1 MRYKKRLL
9 FGFMF
14 IVSGNFVQIINPQII
29 RMAIDY
35 FKEDIVMSKLLTF
48 AGLVILVTFVNGIF
62 RFLMRR
68 TVIVVSR
75 FIENDLRNDLLTK
88 LQTLSS
94 TWFQTT
100 GTGDIMS
107 RLTNDLNSIR
117 SVLGPG
123 IMYSVNTFTT
133 FVFVIIMM
141 LKINSTLTMIALL
154 PVPIMAVMVNRFG
167 QQIHKR
173 YLAVQNH
180 FGMISTK
187 AQENLAGMRIVKSYV
202 LEESEIKDFN
212 SLNKEYIKKNMDYA
226 RAYAGFH
233 PSMMLIVGLSTAV
246 ILFFGGQLI
255 IKNVITLGEFVAFS
269 LYLGML
275 VWPSIALGWV
285 AGIFMQG
292 TAALKRLNHITQ
304 ARPDIVDRPDV
315 LTVKTIHGRVEL
327 KNLDFKYPGNEEQV
341 LSDINLN
348 IGEGQIIAVV
358 GRTGSGKSTLIHLL
372 TRTYNPPADTVFI
385 DGNDIHRVPVA
396 ILREFT
402 GYIPQDT
409 FLFSDTIRNN
419 IAFGVNDVSQE
430 EIEWAARMA
439 QMHDSIIEFPNGYD
453 TILGERGINISGGQ
467 KQRISLARAILKHPR
482 ILLLDDALSAVD
494 TVTEEAILTN
504 LRTVMQ
510 DKTCLWVSHRI
521 SSIMNADYI
530 IVLDNGRIIEQ
541 GTHDELLEIN
551 GLYADLFEKQ
561 QLEASLEMTE

>member
-1 MRYKKRLL
+1 M
-9 FGFMF
+9 G
-14 IVSGNFVQIINPQII
+14 IINPQII

-35 FKEDIVMSKLLTF
+35 FQEDIVMSKLLTF

-75 FIENDLRNDLLTK
+75 FIENDLRNDLFAK
-88 LQTLSS
+88 LQTLSG
-94 TWFQTT
+94 TWFQST

-141 LKINSTLTMIALL
+141 LKINTMLTMIALL

-180 FGMISTK
+180 FGIISTK

-202 LEESEIKDFN
+202 LEESEINDFN

-226 RAYAGFH
+226 KAYAGFH

-255 IKNVITLGEFVAFS
+255 IKNVITLGEFVAFH

-304 ARPDIVDRPDV
+304 AEPDIVDGPDV
-315 LTVKTIHGRVEL
+315 LPVETIQGRIEL
-327 KNLDFKYPGNEEQV
+327 KNLTFHYPGTEEQV

-396 ILREFT
+396 TLREFT

-419 IAFGVNDVSQE
+419 IAFGVKDATQE
-430 EIEWAARMA
+430 DIEWAARMA
-439 QMHDSIIEFPNGYD
+439 QIHDSITEFPNGYD

-467 KQRISLARAILKHPR
+467 KQRLSLARAILKHPR

-494 TVTEEAILTN
+494 TVTEEAILNN
-504 LRTVMQ
+504 LRTVMR